1 MKAQRQ
7 SQIRN
12 LVARTTILTQADL
25 LTALAHLGIN
35 VNQATLSRD
44 IRELG
49 LIKTMNGY
57 ILPMQAN
64 AGAPTTTA
72 PVNLFREFVA
82 EVQEAQNL
90 LVLKT
95 TAGSAA
101 TVAARLDAARWPEII
116 GTVAGDDTVLV
127 ITKTNSVCHKLAT
140 RIQEGIAR

>member
-12 LVARTTILTQADL
+12 LVAHTTILTQADL
-25 LTALAHLGIN
+25 LTALAHLGIS

-57 ILPMQAN
+57 ILPMQASAN
-64 AGAPTTTA
+64 AQSTPT

-82 EVQEAQNL
+82 DVREAQNL

-101 TVAARLDAARWPEII
+101 TVAARLDAAHWPEII

-127 ITKTNSVCHKLAT
+127 ITKTNLVCHKLAV